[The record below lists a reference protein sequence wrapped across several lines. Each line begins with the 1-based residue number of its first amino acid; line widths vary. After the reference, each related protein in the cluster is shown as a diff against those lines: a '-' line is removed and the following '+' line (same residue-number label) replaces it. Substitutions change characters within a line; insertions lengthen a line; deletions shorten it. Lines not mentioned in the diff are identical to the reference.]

1 MQKFVV
7 KYQDENETE
16 HTAYVKAETMIEVT
30 EAYENKGYTVTHIH
44 VKEG

>member
-1 MQKFVV
+1 MQKFVI
-7 KYQDENETE
+7 KYQDENGKE